1 MGEAG
6 VTADLHT
13 SSRCASSAAA
23 FPAPLG
29 FMEAERECL
38 SFLLDLPS
46 SPEASRLYEFLL
58 PTVTGGQNLS
68 CLETTQIILR
78 VWKPW
83 ISLDFGRIVFLLE
96 ALGENPISL
105 LTQVL
110 KNSVAVACRAKVFV
124 SLLAL
129 GSGCPWLLSA
139 FLHMALHLR
148 SSSGRLGSSHAWTLT
163 SLCCIS
169 PVLFC
174 PLSPGLPARE
184 CTLLLRAHV
193 IGLVTLR
200 QSKII
205 FPLKA

>member
-23 FPAPLG
+23 LPAPLG

-46 SPEASRLYEFLL
+46 PPEASRLSKFLL

-68 CLETTQIILR
+68 CLETTQIIFR

-83 ISLDFGRIVFLLE
+83 TSLDFSRIVFLLE

-110 KNSVAVACRAKVFV
+110 KNSVAVACRAKV
-124 SLLAL
+124 SLPAL
-129 GSGCPWLLSA
+129 SRGRLWLLSA

-148 SSSGRLGSSHAWTLT
+148 SSGGRLGSSHAWTLT
-163 SLCCIS
+163 SLCCVS
-169 PVLFC
+169 PVFLFC
-174 PLSPGLPARE
+174 PLSPGLQPE
-184 CTLLLRAHV
+184 NVLC
-193 IGLVTLR
+193 
-200 QSKII
+200 
-205 FPLKA
+205 F